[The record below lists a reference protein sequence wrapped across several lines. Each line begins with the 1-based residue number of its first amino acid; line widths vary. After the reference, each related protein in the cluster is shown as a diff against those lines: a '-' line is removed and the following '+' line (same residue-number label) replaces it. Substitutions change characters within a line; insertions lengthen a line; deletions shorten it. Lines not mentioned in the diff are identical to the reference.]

1 VLNTVFYAAKLK
13 ACLRHL
19 KSTPLRRPRDWIPKE
34 VHHIQAD
41 LLDRDDVQAK
51 LSLIANEVTHVFYVT
66 WVLRS
71 SEEENIKDNSAML
84 RNLLGEAG
92 SWAMV
97 GG

>member
-1 VLNTVFYAAKLK
+1 
-13 ACLRHL
+13 
-19 KSTPLRRPRDWIPKE
+19 
-34 VHHIQAD
+34 
-41 LLDRDDVQAK
+41 LDRDDVQAK
-51 LSLIANEVTHVFYVT
+51 LSPIANEVTHVFYVT

-92 SWAMV
+92 FWAMV